1 MRAKQRG
8 KRRDSNRR
16 DPQGELEK
24 FTYTQTV
31 SEFIYTQ
38 TVLEFIYTQ
47 TVSSTPRTHKH
58 GEASPEE
65 RENSSSE
72 SHRGLIMFRKL

>member
-1 MRAKQRG
+1 MRGKQRG

-24 FTYTQTV
+24 FIYTQTV
-31 SEFIYTQ
+31 S
-38 TVLEFIYTQ
+38 EFIYTQ